1 MLLSLITDFVPPAS
15 VAYCAELHKRYDFG
29 FKLARPRKTRL
40 GDFTCK
46 PGTRPVITVNRNL
59 NTSAF
64 LITFLHEVAHCAVY
78 RRYRKRVAPHGA
90 EWKACFREILQPV
103 LYPDFF
109 PGEVLQALKRYA
121 LNPKATTSGDVALA
135 EALKKLDL
143 QEVPDNKKALKHL
156 EEGSL
161 FVFNG
166 RGFRKGPLR
175 RTRILC
181 TEVSSKKKYTIA
193 AHALVEEQH

>member
-1 MLLSLITDFVPPAS
+1 LLLSLITDFVPPAS
-15 VAYCAELHKRYDFG
+15 AAYCAELHRRYDFE
-29 FKLARPRKTRL
+29 FKLARPRRTRL
-40 GDFTCK
+40 GDFTSR
-46 PGTRPVITVNRNL
+46 PGTRPAITVNSNL
-59 NTSAF
+59 NPSAF

-78 RRYRKRVAPHGA
+78 RRYRKRVAPHGI

-103 LYPDFF
+103 LHPDFF
-109 PGEVLQALKRYA
+109 PVEVLQELKRYA

-143 QEVPDNKKALKHL
+143 HEAAGNKKVLKHL

>member
-1 MLLSLITDFVPPAS
+1 MLLSQITDFVPSAS
-15 VAYCAELHKRYDFG
+15 LAYCLELHKRYDFE
-29 FKLARPRKTRL
+29 FKPARPRKTRL
-40 GDFTCK
+40 GDFTYR
-46 PGTRPVITVNRNL
+46 PGMRPAITVNRNL
-59 NTSAF
+59 NPSAF

-109 PGEVLQALKRYA
+109 PPEVLPALKKYA
-121 LNPKATTSGDVALA
+121 LNPKATTAGDITLA
-135 EALKKLDL
+135 EALKKLD
-143 QEVPDNKKALKHL
+143 QHEIDGNKKVLKHL